1 MFENI
6 TNLKASIQSEVL
18 GEWVFDKKSKGTIED
33 PIRMPYIHYSD
44 AIYDL
49 IQAIYAFSDE
59 HPEYALKEYQSILNE
74 SGLSWKRDSMRKAD
88 VSTADGQLVMALLMA
103 AIRAERFCDGI
114 LLGLCEDGTIVK
126 WLLRLTEIDAGK

>member
-1 MFENI
+1 MLADGI
-6 TNLKASIQSEVL
+6 STV
-18 GEWVFDKKSKGTIED
+18 D
-33 PIRMPYIHYSD
+33 
-44 AIYDL
+44 
-49 IQAIYAFSDE
+49 
-59 HPEYALKEYQSILNE
+59 ALKECQSILNE

-126 WLLRLTEIDAGK
+126 WLSRLTEIDAGK